1 MNQNNEDTTM
11 NTIKN
16 DLAHQQCIERK
27 TALTADSLPQWLA
40 LMPGW
45 QIEDGK
51 LCHTFAFKNYYQ
63 TLAFVNALAAMVH
76 KQNHH
81 PELTITYNQCI
92 VRYDT
97 HSVDQGRGGLSEN
110 DFICAARTD
119 AIYQDGVKPQ

>member
-1 MNQNNEDTTM
+1 MNQNNKDTTM
-11 NTIKN
+11 NTTSS
-16 DLAHQQCIERK
+16 DLAHQQCTERE
-27 TALTADSLPQWLA
+27 TALSTASLPQWLA

-81 PELTITYNQCI
+81 PELTISYNQCI

-97 HSVDQGRGGLSEN
+97 HSVNEGRGGLSEN
-110 DFICAARTD
+110 DFVCAAKAD
-119 AIYQDGVKPQ
+119 AIYQDGVTGG

>member
-1 MNQNNEDTTM
+1 M
-11 NTIKN
+11 NTITSN
-16 DLAHQQCIERK
+16 DLSHQPCIERE
-27 TALTADSLPQWLA
+27 TALDAASLPQWLA
-40 LMPGW
+40 QTPQW
-45 QIEDGK
+45 HIADGK
-51 LCHTFAFKNYYQ
+51 LCRTLAFKNYYQ

-81 PELTITYNQCI
+81 PELTISYHQCI

-119 AIYQDGVKPQ
+119 AIYEDGVTAA